1 MPFNGK
7 MSINKLQ
14 KGVKIMYCAK
24 CGKEMDDS
32 AKFCPSCGAETSG
45 ETVSEQPAAQQPI
58 QQQPYSEPAY
68 ASAQPSEPSSGIAVG
83 ALICG
88 IIGLVLCWVPI
99 VGLILSIVAIVLGGK
114 GKRTLPDGKR
124 GMAVAGFILGII
136 GLVISIIVLIAWV
149 VTIVILGSVA
159 SWALGAMM

>member
-1 MPFNGK
+1 
-7 MSINKLQ
+7 
-14 KGVKIMYCAK
+14 MYCAK

-32 AKFCPSCGAETSG
+32 AKFCPSCGADASG
-45 ETVSEQPAAQQPI
+45 ETVSEQPAQPAQQP
-58 QQQPYSEPAY
+58 YREPAY
-68 ASAQPSEPSSGIAVG
+68 VAPAEPGQSSGVGVG

-149 VTIVILGSVA
+149 VTIAILGSVA
-159 SWALGAMM
+159 SWALGSML